1 MKGVVLTGCFGDQYF
16 PSTIQYFHR
25 GWEVSI
31 KLLLIKLAGD
41 TKIGKV
47 VHNDEVVRHT
57 SCKLVNSALL
67 NKIRYNTGKS
77 KVMVVGT
84 GDVGMYTRGEGQRH

>member
-1 MKGVVLTGCFGDQYF
+1 MNRVLQRSGLPLALLNIF
-16 PSTIQYFHR
+16 IR

-47 VHNDEVVRHT
+47 VHNDEDVSHT
-57 SCKLVNSALL
+57 NCAELRSKLCLAQTNYILTSRSAKLQFEEH
-67 NKIRYNTGKS
+67 
-77 KVMVVGT
+77 GT
-84 GDVGMYTRGEGQRH
+84 